1 MTRREQIILFLFLVL
16 LGAGWGITQ
25 PLSKIAVSTGHGHF
39 GLIFWQLVI
48 GALLMGIVMILRRDR
63 LPRSAATFRVFVII
77 ALVGTIIPNSAS
89 YKAIAYIPAGVM
101 SVLLSLVPLA
111 AFPMALG
118 LGLERFSL
126 RRFGGLLLGLA
137 GVALLVL
144 PETSL
149 PDPGMLKWVAV
160 AMIASA
166 CYAFEGN
173 YVARWGIA
181 GMNPIQVMFGAS
193 LVGAMLCLPLALAS
207 GQFIDPLLPWDVAEW
222 ALVASSLVHVMTY
235 TGYVWLV
242 GRAGAVFA
250 VQVSYLVTGFGVFW
264 AMLLLGES
272 YSPYFWAAAAL
283 MLAGVFVVQP
293 RRQEPLAPDAA
304 MKETVR

>member
-1 MTRREQIILFLFLVL
+1 MTRGERTILLSFLVF

-48 GALLMGIVMILRRDR
+48 GALLMGIVMICRQDR

-77 ALVGTIIPNSAS
+77 ALIGTIIPNSAS
-89 YKAIAYIPAGVM
+89 YKAVAHIPSGVM

-118 LGLERFSL
+118 LGLERFSV

-137 GVALLVL
+137 GVGLLIL
-144 PETSL
+144 PDTSL
-149 PDPGMLKWVAV
+149 PEPDMLKWVAV

-181 GMNPIQVMFGAS
+181 GMHPIQVMFGAS
-193 LVGAMLCLPLALAS
+193 LVGAMLSLPLALGS
-207 GQFIDPLLPWDVAEW
+207 GQFIDPLEPWDAAEW
-222 ALVASSLVHVMTY
+222 ALVASSLVHVVTY

-242 GRAGAVFA
+242 GRAGSVFA

-264 AMLLLGES
+264 AILLLGES
-272 YSPYFWAAAAL
+272 YSPYFWAATAL
-283 MLAGVFVVQP
+283 MLIGVFAVQP
-293 RRQEPLAPDAA
+293 RKQEPLAPDAA